1 MARPTTINDEMVKA
15 AQQLVNTADTVRQ
28 LKTGLSVVIPK
39 VCGVTNTTTG
49 QMLGLGVATVV
60 RMQKQIRD
68 QVAGRLIEKGSW
80 GGRRRQHLSPEEETR
95 FLEPWIEKAETG
107 GVLVVPPIHQALE
120 RCLGH
125 PVAASTVYRMLARH
139 GWRKVSPDT
148 CHPKRDE
155 QAQTEFKKNSAKRWR
170 KLPKPTG

>member
-1 MARPTTINDEMVKA
+1 MARPTTISDEMVKT

-39 VCGVTNTTTG
+39 VCGVTNAATG
-49 QMLGLGVATVV
+49 QMLGVGVSTIV

-68 QVAGRLIEKGSW
+68 QIAGRLTKKDSS
-80 GGRRRQHLSPEEETR
+80 GGRRRQHLSAEEEDR
-95 FLEPWIEKAETG
+95 FLEPWIQKAEIG
-107 GVLVVPPIHQALE
+107 GVLVVPPIHQALAQH
-120 RCLGH
+120 LGH
-125 PVAASTVYRMLARH
+125 SEAASTVYRLLARH

-155 QAQTEFKKNSAKRWR
+155 QAQTEF
-170 KLPKPTG
+170 